1 MNILLFSD
9 LHLEFH
15 PLDIDTSS
23 ADAVVFAGDIHVGG
37 KALTWFRQQKINCP
51 VVYILGNHEH
61 YGHTYQK
68 LVRKLTKETED
79 SNIHIL
85 ENNSIILDGIAF
97 HGATL
102 WTNFELFGDAPSA
115 GAFSQMRL
123 NDYRYIRREPSY
135 SKMRSIDIATI
146 HKQSI
151 NWLAKSLEESKANTN
166 VVISHHAPSPR
177 SLPEKDR
184 ADILSAAYASD
195 LEDFI
200 KLYKPDYWFH
210 GHIHSRNDYIIDRCR
225 IISNPR
231 GHGGR
236 SNDDFDPQWIISI

>member
-9 LHLEFH
+9 LHLEFN
-15 PLDIDTSS
+15 PLNVDTKI
-23 ADAVVFAGDIHVGG
+23 ADVVVCAGDIHVGR
-37 KALTWFRQQKINCP
+37 KALDWFQQQKINCP
-51 VVYILGNHEH
+51 IVYILGNHEH

-68 LVRKLTKETED
+68 LVRQLTKETED

-85 ENNSIILDGIAF
+85 ENRSIILDGVAF
-97 HGATL
+97 HGTTL

-115 GAFSQMRL
+115 GSFCQMRM

-135 SKMRSIDIATI
+135 SKMRSIDIATL
-146 HKQSI
+146 HKHSI
-151 NWLAKSLEESKANTN
+151 MWLAESLEKSTVNTN

-184 ADILSAAYASD
+184 SNILSAAYASD
-195 LEDFI
+195 LESFI
-200 KLYKPDYWFH
+200 ARYKPDYWLH
-210 GHIHSRNDYIIDRCR
+210 GHIHSRSDYMIDKCR

-231 GHGGR
+231 GHGER
-236 SNDDFDPQWIISI
+236 SNSDFDPQRIISI